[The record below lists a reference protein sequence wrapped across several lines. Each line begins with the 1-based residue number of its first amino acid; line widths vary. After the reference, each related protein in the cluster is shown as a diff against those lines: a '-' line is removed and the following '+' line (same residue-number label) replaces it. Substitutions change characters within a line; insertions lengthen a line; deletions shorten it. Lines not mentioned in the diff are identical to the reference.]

1 MEQTNLRKAVK
12 LTALVLAAGLLIG
25 LLTGCSQSQTGNS
38 QPQTG
43 TPSQPTEP
51 ETGTPSQPTDP
62 SIFRTDGNGIITGY
76 NCASHELP
84 KNLVIPN
91 KIGDEVI
98 IGIDSVA
105 FRGCRSLKTLDLSAC
120 TNLKSIGRTAFEE
133 CGFTSVIF
141 PASLTRIDI
150 FAFCCCYSLNSA
162 TFADKEGWA
171 VYDDDGCTQNK
182 TPIASSDLEA
192 VGTAAQYLYN
202 NYFNKYWKK
211 N

>member
-25 LLTGCSQSQTGNS
+25 LLTGCSQSQTG
-38 QPQTG
+38 
-43 TPSQPTEP
+43 TPL
-51 ETGTPSQPTDP
+51 QPTDP
-62 SIFRTDGNGIITGY
+62 SIFRTSGSGIIIGY

-98 IGIDSVA
+98 IGIGIAA

-120 TNLKSIGRTAFEE
+120 TNLKSIGRAAFED

-141 PASLTRIDI
+141 PASLTRIHI
-150 FAFCCCYSLNSA
+150 FAFCDCHSLNSV
-162 TFADKEGWA
+162 TFADTKGWA
-171 VYDDDGCTQNK
+171 AYDDEECTQNK